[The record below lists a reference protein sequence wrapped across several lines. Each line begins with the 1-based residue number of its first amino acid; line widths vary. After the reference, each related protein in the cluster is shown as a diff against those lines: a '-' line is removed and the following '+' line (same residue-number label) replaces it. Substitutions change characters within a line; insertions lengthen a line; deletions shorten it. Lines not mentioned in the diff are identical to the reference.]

1 MSPFDSKIHS
11 HVKHWWQMGATL
23 LKRRERAVNSSLE
36 LISFHKQTVLQKY
49 TDEDDATT
57 TTSLRNK
64 LVFYGNHAKN
74 WIRM

>member
-1 MSPFDSKIHS
+1 
-11 HVKHWWQMGATL
+11 MGATL

-74 WIRM
+74 